1 MQLADQPDLTTR
13 TDFVNSYT
21 ALLQTSSYLFMETDT
36 TPKACVGKVKLHV
49 LYDKSPTQYMA
60 DIQMLEKKELSSV
73 FKLRDDE
80 PKKTWC
86 VLWWFIPLWCRP
98 YSYFFQNGCSTQIIR
113 D

>member
-36 TPKACVGKVKLHV
+36 TPKACVGKVKPHV
-49 LYDKSPTQYMA
+49 LYEKLPTQYMA

-73 FKLRDDE
+73 FKL
-80 PKKTWC
+80 
-86 VLWWFIPLWCRP
+86 
-98 YSYFFQNGCSTQIIR
+98 
-113 D
+113 